1 MAHTTALRGPQVQP
15 PTTHD
20 PPTLLERYSANHDQ
34 ALWDTLHKLLGGLP
48 EEEKAD
54 ALSRALATLPAR
66 HGGLGLRSA
75 TRTRPAAYWA
85 AWMDALPVLHK
96 MQPALAAHWVHRLD
110 EPAEEQPRAL
120 REATTA
126 KQQLANSGYDG
137 MPTWRDAVNGLE
149 APQAEDAE
157 SGEWHRGWQFHG
169 SSALEHYTRSTVVL
183 PGATPT
189 RQALIRSQSGH
200 AAGKWL
206 TALPTGPE
214 LTLTPLRMQI
224 LLRLRLHY
232 KLPLGPKRCNGNSCR
247 ARLDAYG
254 HHWTACNRSGRLKLR
269 SKPLERTW
277 ARVFREAGARVQTNV
292 LLRNTDLPGLAAN
305 DGRMLEVVATGLP
318 LHRGVPL
325 GVDSTMGAPLHATG
339 LPHPHAADTDGV
351 AIARLE
357 RKKRTTYPELV
368 ESNRLRLTTLA
379 CETGGRWSE
388 TCVKTVRLLAKA
400 KARSAREDQQ
410 TKLAAAYANRWWNL
424 LSVAAQNSLAASLA
438 NDKPLLAD
446 GADGEEPDWLDVLY
460 ESLGTSTHAHGG
472 DTGNRGSTDPLEVA
486 VVPA

>member
-1 MAHTTALRGPQVQP
+1 
-15 PTTHD
+15 
-20 PPTLLERYSANHDQ
+20 
-34 ALWDTLHKLLGGLP
+34 
-48 EEEKAD
+48 
-54 ALSRALATLPAR
+54 
-66 HGGLGLRSA
+66 
-75 TRTRPAAYWA
+75 
-85 AWMDALPVLHK
+85 
-96 MQPALAAHWVHRLD
+96 
-110 EPAEEQPRAL
+110 
-120 REATTA
+120 
-126 KQQLANSGYDG
+126 
-137 MPTWRDAVNGLE
+137 MP
-149 APQAEDAE
+149 
-157 SGEWHRGWQFHG
+157 
-169 SSALEHYTRSTVVL
+169 
-183 PGATPT
+183 
-189 RQALIRSQSGH
+189 
-200 AAGKWL
+200 
-206 TALPTGPE
+206 
-214 LTLTPLRMQI
+214 
-224 LLRLRLHY
+224 
-232 KLPLGPKRCNGNSCR
+232 
-247 ARLDAYG
+247 
-254 HHWTACNRSGRLKLR
+254 
-269 SKPLERTW
+269 
-277 ARVFREAGARVQTNV
+277 
-292 LLRNTDLPGLAAN
+292 
-305 DGRMLEVVATGLP
+305 EVVATGLP

-379 CETGGRWSE
+379 CETGGRWSD

-446 GADGEEPDWLDVLY
+446 GVDGEEPDWLDVLY